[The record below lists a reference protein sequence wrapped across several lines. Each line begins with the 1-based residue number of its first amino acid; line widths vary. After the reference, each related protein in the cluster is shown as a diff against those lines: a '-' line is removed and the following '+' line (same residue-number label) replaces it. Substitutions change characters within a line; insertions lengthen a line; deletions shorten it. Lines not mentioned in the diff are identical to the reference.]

1 MYKGKCWIVTTL
13 LLMLIFYLSSCNNS
27 NEIGTR
33 EESLSNYILG
43 EWSGQVDVADIM
55 YKELGDELGIDL
67 SPEPEYCD
75 VSISFHEDNTY
86 AYTVD
91 VVGFAKAAGKCVEP
105 YVSGIMGF
113 STESLINLI
122 MQYVADDISPET
134 GTEEGS
140 YTINNE
146 QMEITVSD
154 GNGNEK
160 ILYLMEDGS
169 LQYEDDEIDQVITFR
184 KN

>member
-1 MYKGKCWIVTTL
+1 
-13 LLMLIFYLSSCNNS
+13 
-27 NEIGTR
+27 
-33 EESLSNYILG
+33 
-43 EWSGQVDVADIM
+43 
-55 YKELGDELGIDL
+55 
-67 SPEPEYCD
+67 
-75 VSISFHEDNTY
+75 
-86 AYTVD
+86 
-91 VVGFAKAAGKCVEP
+91 
-105 YVSGIMGF
+105 MGF

-146 QMEITVSD
+146 QMGITVSD